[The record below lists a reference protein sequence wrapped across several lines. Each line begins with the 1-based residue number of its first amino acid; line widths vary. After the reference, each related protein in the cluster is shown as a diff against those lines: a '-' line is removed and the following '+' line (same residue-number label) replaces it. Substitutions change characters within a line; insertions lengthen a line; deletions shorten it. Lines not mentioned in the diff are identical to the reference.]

1 MQSLL
6 TVDALISLLSLT
18 LMEIVLGIDNIIFIS
33 ILCNRLPESQQDK
46 ARTLGLILA
55 LFMRVGLLFA
65 ISWLVGLKTPLF
77 ELFDFAFTGRDLI
90 LIAGG
95 IFLIYKSTTEIHE
108 KLEGTE
114 DEQTDG
120 NKKVS
125 SFQSVIIQ
133 IMLLDIVFSF
143 DSILTAVGLVENV
156 LIMIIAVVI
165 SLGIMLLAAKSIS
178 NFINQHPTV
187 KMLALSFLL
196 MIGVLLFVEGF
207 GVHVPKGYIYFA
219 IFFSLLVEVLNL
231 KMKKAPKSEDPVQLK
246 SKYQEQEEDSSEQ
259 Q

>member
-1 MQSLL
+1 MESLF
-6 TVDALISLLSLT
+6 TIDALISLLSLT

-33 ILCNRLPESQQDK
+33 ILCNRLPADQQDK

-55 LFMRVGLLFA
+55 LFMRVALLFG
-65 ISWLVGLKTPLF
+65 ISWLVSLKTPLF
-77 ELFDFAFTGRDLI
+77 EIFNFGFTGRDLI
-90 LIAGG
+90 LISGG

-108 KLEGTE
+108 KLEGPET
-114 DEQTDG
+114 DEIDE
-120 NKKVS
+120 KKKAGT
-125 SFQSVIIQ
+125 FQYVILQ
-133 IMLLDIVFSF
+133 IVLLDIVFSF
-143 DSILTAVGLVENV
+143 DSILTAVGLVQNIW
-156 LIMIIAVVI
+156 IMVTAVVI

-196 MIGVLLFVEGF
+196 LIGVLLFVEGF

-231 KMKKAPKSEDPVQLK
+231 RMKKASKKQDSVQLK
-246 SKYQEQEEDSSEQ
+246 SRYKEEETKSEE
-259 Q
+259 

>member
-1 MQSLL
+1 MESLL
-6 TVDALISLLSLT
+6 TIDALISLLSLT

-55 LFMRVGLLFA
+55 LIMRIGLLFA
-65 ISWLVGLKTPLF
+65 ISLLVGLKTPLF
-77 ELFDFAFTGRDLI
+77 GLFDFEFTGRDLI

-108 KLEGTE
+108 KLEGPEAEEEGT
-114 DEQTDG
+114 
-120 NKKVS
+120 KKKTS
-125 SFQSVIIQ
+125 TFQSVILQ
-133 IMLLDIVFSF
+133 IVLLDIVFSF
-143 DSILTAVGLVENV
+143 DSILTAIGLVDNV
-156 LIMIIAVVI
+156 WIMVIAVVI

-178 NFINQHPTV
+178 NFINKHPTV
-187 KMLALSFLL
+187 KILALSFLL

-219 IFFSLLVEVLNL
+219 IFFSLVVEFLNL
-231 KMKKAPKSEDPVQLK
+231 KMKKARKNNEPIQLK
-246 SKYQEQEEDSSEQ
+246 SKFKEEQKEEQ
-259 Q
+259 G